1 MPKDSKVLSH
11 LGLRSKVLPK
21 SLTDW
26 STWVGFCTSS
36 PHKGIKYRLCYLDFF
51 GGGISISHVKL
62 PKDGIVSSYLEF
74 RSNDLHVPLT
84 DLSALVEF
92 CTSSPQQGVKYQLWY
107 FDFFGETLYI
117 SHGKMTKDG
126 KVLSHSGF
134 RWKVLHGHSTDISV
148 WVGLCTASSQ
158 QGVKYWLCY

>member
-11 LGLRSKVLPK
+11 LGLRSKVLPEP
-21 SLTDW
+21 LTDW

-36 PHKGIKYRLCYLDFF
+36 PHKGIKYRLCYLDFLWGHKHIPWKIAKGRQSF
-51 GGGISISHVKL
+51 SLLGI
-62 PKDGIVSSYLEF
+62 
-74 RSNDLHVPLT
+74 RSNVLHVPLT

-92 CTSSPQQGVKYQLWY
+92 CTSSSQQGVKYQLWY
-107 FDFFGETLYI
+107 LDLFRETLYI
-117 SHGKMTKDG
+117 SHGKMPKDG

-134 RWKVLHGHSTDISV
+134 RWKVSTDISV